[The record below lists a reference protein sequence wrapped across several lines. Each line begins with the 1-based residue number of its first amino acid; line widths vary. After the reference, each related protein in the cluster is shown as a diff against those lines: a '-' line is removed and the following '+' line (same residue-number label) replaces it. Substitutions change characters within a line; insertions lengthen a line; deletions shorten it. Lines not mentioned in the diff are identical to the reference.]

1 MRVNPNP
8 TPGLLD
14 ALQRTQ
20 REVEDAMLQM
30 SSGRRVNVPSDD
42 PAAAAVLVQNQ
53 AESAQ
58 VDQFLKTSSSLSY
71 QLQTADSTLNS
82 VVLALQRAISLGV
95 EGATGTLSDANRAS
109 LAQEVSGIRDQL
121 VSLANLSFQ
130 GRFVFAGTETQTQ
143 PFVVDPTQ
151 TSGVRYDGNTQV
163 NYVTIG
169 EGLSQQTNLPG
180 TQIFMAPGSDMFQAV
195 TDLVTSLQNGTGM
208 DAAVVGVR
216 AAFDFVTGQRV
227 FYGNAVNQ
235 IEGQQSYLNTEKLQ
249 LSQQQNDVG
258 GADLAAAASNLVNTQ
273 NARSATLEAVGRVSQ
288 LNLFDYLT

>member
-130 GRFVFAGTETQTQ
+130 GRFVFAGTETQRQ